1 MTKTKCRLT
10 EKNMANKKF
19 SKSENAIFIAYY
31 KLKDFPTA
39 RRIAKKAKISRST
52 FYRHHDQPQNIPR
65 DYEDYLFKLYQKR
78 IKKFLEKEDIYLRTL
93 LLRTLVFIS
102 SHQRIFRAL
111 FIHKQEEFIKK
122 IFRCLKNRILA
133 EWHLAGDLNEFY
145 YVYENEIIGVIE
157 AWDKQNFTNHSLS
170 STLNNLTHLTNTA
183 PRRLTFLIKT
193 KDSE

>member
-1 MTKTKCRLT
+1 MQTNREKHGQQKIFQIRKCHSHQGSGHPAGQGAAGR
-10 EKNMANKKF
+10 
-19 SKSENAIFIAYY
+19 
-31 KLKDFPTA
+31 P
-39 RRIAKKAKISRST
+39 
-52 FYRHHDQPQNIPR
+52 QPQNIPR

-78 IKKFLEKEDIYLRTL
+78 IKKFLEKEDINLRTL